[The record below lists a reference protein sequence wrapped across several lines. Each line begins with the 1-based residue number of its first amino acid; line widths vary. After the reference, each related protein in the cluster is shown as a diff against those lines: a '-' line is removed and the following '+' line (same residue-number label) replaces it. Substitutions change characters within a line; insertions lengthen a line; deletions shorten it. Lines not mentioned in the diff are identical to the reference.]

1 MGQNVWPCQSV
12 ARRQAEAC
20 CVPTTT
26 WTSQGPTHV
35 LYTCCRLKQVLK
47 YWICLGEQVRGGE
60 EAAASLAPE
69 DEVEFDVVFNRKSG
83 GFRAEDVEL
92 LCKAEDRRELGQVS
106 PFPRTLHVSCK
117 IFVSVCDHARLE
129 VV

>member
-1 MGQNVWPCQSV
+1 MYC
-12 ARRQAEAC
+12 
-20 CVPTTT
+20 T
-26 WTSQGPTHV
+26 WLRFGEWV
-35 LYTCCRLKQVLK
+35 VDK
-47 YWICLGEQVRGGE
+47 WICLGEQVRGGE

-106 PFPRTLHVSCK
+106 PFPCTLHINCK
-117 IFVSVCDHARLE
+117 SLVLFCDPMS
-129 VV
+129 